1 MYQGRKKS
9 PLASLPMS
17 NQEMVRTAQ
26 PPQHAQIASD
36 PSAMDMVKQQAISTV
51 GGKAI
56 DKGMSKGM
64 EMAGPLMDKA
74 MTGIQSG
81 IHSALTPALGAEAT
95 ATGAMAAHPLMGA
108 AGTGGATAAG
118 ALGGGAM
125 AGLGTAM
132 PMIGAGLLAGKMFGL
147 FSEGGM
153 VGPLASMQY
162 KSEGGEVVSTKHE
175 TSADKAKA
183 EQGWFKTIWDT
194 VMGGGMADNAKK
206 QLESRPNK
214 IDEAIKKSGG

>member
-1 MYQGRKKS
+1 MYQKKDKRKVAG
-9 PLASLPMS
+9 PLQAGPM
-17 NQEMVRTAQ
+17 QGGVDQPQVAPAQ
-26 PPQHAQIASD
+26 PG
-36 PSAMDMVKQQAISTV
+36 AMEQV
-51 GGKAI
+51 GQMAMGKVAGAGI
-56 DKGMSKGM
+56 DKGMKA
-64 EMAGPLMDKA
+64 AGPLMDKA

-153 VGPLASMQY
+153 VGPLASVQY
-162 KSEGGEVVSTKHE
+162 KSEGGEAISTKHE
-175 TSADKAKA
+175 TTQDKAKA
-183 EQGWFKTIWDT
+183 EQGWFKTIWNT
-194 VMGGGMADNAKK
+194 VMGGGMADKAKK
-206 QLESRPNK
+206 ELESRGK
-214 IDEAIKKSGG
+214 KVDEAIKKSGG